1 MAEIDDAVRR
11 LTDVALMPIRRIGRY
26 VSRFGLI
33 AVAVTLGS
41 FLLGAAALDGGAR
54 TVWIVLAAVFAYL
67 SLARIV
73 RLRWNIAKLLH
84 NRLALE
90 RELTTAIGGTDAQER
105 IVIEMSDGPLSD
117 ETAIRIWNE
126 EFVAAGGPR
135 LDPAD
140 YRWIPMAVRTAQQLG
155 IAAIVTTFI
164 TLVFAVM
171 GLLFLIAIA
180 LS

>member
-11 LTDVALMPIRRIGRY
+11 LTDVALLPIRRIGNY
-26 VSRFGLI
+26 VSKFGII
-33 AVAVTLGS
+33 AVIVTVGS

-54 TVWIVLAAVFAYL
+54 TVWILLAAVFGYL
-67 SLARIV
+67 SLVRVV
-73 RLRWNIAKLLH
+73 RLRWNIAKLLR
-84 NRLALE
+84 NRMALE

-126 EFVAAGGPR
+126 EFVMASGRR
-135 LDPAD
+135 LDLAD
-140 YRWIPMAVRTAQQLG
+140 YRWIPLAVRTAQQLG
-155 IAAIVTTFI
+155 IAAIITTFI

-171 GLLFLIAIA
+171 GLLFLVA
-180 LS
+180 LAL